1 MSLHRSSLTLD
12 SAAAADALDWEADV
26 KPALRVGDDI
36 EKVWIMAVLAKAAA
50 SWCESL
56 TGRALISQTW
66 TLRLPCFPVYG
77 GRITIPNPPLQ
88 SISAITYIDT
98 AGDSQTWSALLW
110 TNDAPAGEKALH
122 GHVWPV
128 FGETYPTTRLEPN
141 AVQVTFV
148 AGYGAAPASVP
159 AGLRLAMAM
168 VVADK
173 FMNRETTVA
182 GVISLVPEGAAHQA
196 GMYLAEAAGI

>member
-128 FGETYPTTRLEPN
+128 FGQSYPTTQLEPN
-141 AVQVTFV
+141 A
-148 AGYGAAPASVP
+148 AR
-159 AGLRLAMAM
+159 RLAA
-168 VVADK
+168 
-173 FMNRETTVA
+173 RRA
-182 GVISLVPEGAAHQA
+182 GVVMASRSRGTASAGASRCAVA
-196 GMYLAEAAGI
+196 L